1 MPDRI
6 ISQAVQEGRSI
17 LNEYESKWILAAFGI
32 PVTRER
38 LITARKELLDAV
50 REIGLPV
57 AMKAC
62 SAEIAHKTER
72 HLIRLNIASIAAA
85 KRAYSEIRTA
95 MNGVS
100 GGILVQEM
108 IAGQRELVA
117 GMTRDEQFGPCVMFG
132 LGGIFTEI
140 LHDVAFRR
148 APLTRD
154 EALVMMSEIRGTRIL
169 EAVRGMAAVNRGR
182 LAEILMAI
190 SRIALDHERI
200 REIDINPLI
209 IREGEPVAV
218 DALIVLNTANPS
230 ALPTV

>member
-17 LNEYESKWILAAFGI
+17 LNEYESKRILAAFGI

-38 LITARKELLDAV
+38 LITARKELPGAV
-50 REIGLPV
+50 REIGFPA

-62 SAEIAHKTER
+62 SAAVAHKTEKN
-72 HLIRLNIASIAAA
+72 LIRLNIASIAAA
-85 KRAYSEIRTA
+85 NRAYSEIRAA
-95 MNGVS
+95 MSGAP

-148 APLTRD
+148 APLTRE
-154 EALVMMSEIRGTRIL
+154 EALAMMAEIRGAKIL
-169 EAVRGMAAVNRGR
+169 EAVRGMETANRER
-182 LAEILMAI
+182 LADILMAVG
-190 SRIALDHERI
+190 RIALDHERI

-209 IREGEPVAV
+209 IRKGEPVAV
-218 DALIVLNTANPS
+218 DALIVLNK
-230 ALPTV
+230 